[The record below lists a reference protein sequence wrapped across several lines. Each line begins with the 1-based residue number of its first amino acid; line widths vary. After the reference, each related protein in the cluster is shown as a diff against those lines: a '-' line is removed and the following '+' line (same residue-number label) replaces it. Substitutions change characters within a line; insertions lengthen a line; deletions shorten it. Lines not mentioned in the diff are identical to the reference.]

1 MGWFGSGLCFDKC
14 YFHPYNDDLAFQK
27 VFLLVFVLLND
38 VRFCAFVVFV
48 YVARDFSKAS
58 ALISSEFYWGSWL
71 GYGWVVFSWH
81 F

>member
-1 MGWFGSGLCFDKC
+1 
-14 YFHPYNDDLAFQK
+14 
-27 VFLLVFVLLND
+27 

-71 GYGWVVFSWH
+71 WY
-81 F
+81 